1 MLKTKRVKM
10 TRKIAYKIASTV
22 FGVFCTHRT
31 IQSTGITEM

>member
-10 TRKIAYKIASTV
+10 TRTIAYKIASTV

-31 IQSTGITEM
+31 IQIKDVKEM